1 MTGDLILIV
10 EDNEN
15 NRLLVRDV
23 LQVTGY
29 RTEEAETAEEG
40 LRLARQLA
48 PALVVMDIELPGM
61 SGIEA
66 LGHLR
71 ADPATSRIPVVAVTA
86 SVMAQERGKIMAA
99 GFDGYQSKPISVTE
113 FLGMVRAALDARRRS
128 PEPPS

>member
-1 MTGDLILIV
+1 MTGELVLII

-23 LQVTGY
+23 LQVRGY
-29 RTEEAETAEEG
+29 RTEEAETAEDG
-40 LRLARQLA
+40 LGLARRLA
-48 PALVVMDIELPGM
+48 PALIVMDIELPGM

-71 ADPATSRIPVVAVTA
+71 ADPATRRIPVIAVTA
-86 SVMAQERGKIMAA
+86 SAMPEERGKILAA

-113 FLGMVRAALDARRRS
+113 FLGTVRSLLDARRSS
-128 PEPPS
+128 PGPA

>member
-1 MTGDLILIV
+1 MIGDLVLII
-10 EDNEN
+10 EDNAN

-23 LQVTGY
+23 LRVRGY
-29 RTEEAETAEEG
+29 RTEEAETAEDG

-48 PALVVMDIELPGM
+48 PALIVMDIELPGM

-71 ADPATSRIPVVAVTA
+71 ADPATRPIPVIAVTA
-86 SVMAQERGKIMAA
+86 SAMPQERGKIMAA

-113 FLGMVRAALDARRRS
+113 FLETVRVLLDARPRS
-128 PEPPS
+128 SEPA